1 MNDLVRLEDG
11 QMIIADEA
19 VKQIVKFERGA
30 LKINMLKEN
39 IREQA
44 LAKME
49 ELGIDKY
56 VSPDGSLT
64 INYFPERTSKRLDST
79 NLITL
84 CPMHHKKAEQGI
96 ITKEELLKMIESQ

>member
-1 MNDLVRLEDG
+1 MNDLVRFEDG
-11 QMIIADEA
+11 QMVIADEA

-56 VSPDGSLT
+56 VSPDGSLA

-79 NLITL
+79 KL
-84 CPMHHKKAEQGI
+84 KKELPDI
-96 ITKEELLKMIESQ
+96 YVEYLKDSTTKSYVKLTVK

>member
-1 MNDLVRLEDG
+1 MNDLVRFEDG
-11 QMIIADEA
+11 QMVIADEA

-56 VSPDGSLT
+56 VSPDCSLA

-79 NLITL
+79 KL
-84 CPMHHKKAEQGI
+84 KKELPDIYAEYLKDST
-96 ITKEELLKMIESQ
+96 TKSYVKLTVK

>member
-1 MNDLVRLEDG
+1 MNDLVRFEDG
-11 QMIIADEA
+11 QMVIADEA

-56 VSPDGSLT
+56 VSPDGSLA
-64 INYFPERTSKRLDST
+64 INYFPESTSKRLDST
-79 NLITL
+79 KL
-84 CPMHHKKAEQGI
+84 KKELPDI
-96 ITKEELLKMIESQ
+96 YEEYLKDSTTKSYVKLTVK

>member
-1 MNDLVRLEDG
+1 MNDLVRFEDG
-11 QMIIADEA
+11 QMVIADEA

-56 VSPDGSLT
+56 VSPDGSLV

-79 NLITL
+79 KL
-84 CPMHHKKAEQGI
+84 KKELPDI
-96 ITKEELLKMIESQ
+96 YEEYLKDSTTKSYVKLTVK

>member
-1 MNDLVRLEDG
+1 MNDLVRFEDG
-11 QMIIADEA
+11 QMVIVDEA

-56 VSPDGSLT
+56 VSPDGSLV

-79 NLITL
+79 KL
-84 CPMHHKKAEQGI
+84 KKELPDI
-96 ITKEELLKMIESQ
+96 YEEYLKDSTTKSYVKLTVK

>member
-1 MNDLVRLEDG
+1 MMNDLVRYEND
-11 QMIIADEA
+11 QMLIDDET
-19 VKQIVKFERGA
+19 VKQIVKFERNA
-30 LKINMLKEN
+30 LKINILKEQ

-79 NLITL
+79 KL
-84 CPMHHKKAEQGI
+84 KKELPDI
-96 ITKEELLKMIESQ
+96 YEEYLKDSTTKSYVKLTVK

>member
-1 MNDLVRLEDG
+1 MNDLVRFEDG
-11 QMIIADEA
+11 QMVIADEA

-30 LKINMLKEN
+30 LKINILKEN

-49 ELGIDKY
+49 EFGIDKY
-56 VSPDGSLT
+56 VSPDGSLA

-79 NLITL
+79 KL
-84 CPMHHKKAEQGI
+84 KKELPDI
-96 ITKEELLKMIESQ
+96 YEEYLKDSTTKSYVKLTVK

>member
-1 MNDLVRLEDG
+1 MMNDLVRYEND
-11 QMIIADEA
+11 QMLIDDEA
-19 VKQIVKFERGA
+19 VKQIVKFERNA
-30 LKINMLKEN
+30 LKINILKEQ

-64 INYFPERTSKRLDST
+64 INYFPERTSKRLDS
-79 NLITL
+79 
-84 CPMHHKKAEQGI
+84 KKIKKELPDI
-96 ITKEELLKMIESQ
+96 YEEYLKDSTTKSYVKLTVK

>member
-1 MNDLVRLEDG
+1 MMNDLVRYEND
-11 QMIIADEA
+11 QMLIDDEA
-19 VKQIVKFERGA
+19 VKQIVKFERNA
-30 LKINMLKEN
+30 LKINILKEQ

-56 VSPDGSLT
+56 VSPDGSLA

-79 NLITL
+79 KL
-84 CPMHHKKAEQGI
+84 KKELPDI
-96 ITKEELLKMIESQ
+96 YEEYLKDSTTKSYVKLTVK

>member
-79 NLITL
+79 KL
-84 CPMHHKKAEQGI
+84 KKELPDI
-96 ITKEELLKMIESQ
+96 YEEYLKDSTTKSYVKLTVK

>member
-1 MNDLVRLEDG
+1 MNDLVRFEDG
-11 QMIIADEA
+11 QMVIADEA

-44 LAKME
+44 LAKTE

-56 VSPDGSLT
+56 VSPDGSLA

-79 NLITL
+79 KL
-84 CPMHHKKAEQGI
+84 KKELPDI
-96 ITKEELLKMIESQ
+96 YEEYLKDSTTKSYVKLTVK

>member
-1 MNDLVRLEDG
+1 MMNDLVRFEND
-11 QMIIADEA
+11 QMLIDDEA
-19 VKQIVKFERGA
+19 VKQIVKFERNA
-30 LKINMLKEN
+30 LKINILKEQ

-49 ELGIDKY
+49 ELEIDKY

-79 NLITL
+79 KL
-84 CPMHHKKAEQGI
+84 KKELPDI
-96 ITKEELLKMIESQ
+96 YEEYLKDSTTKSYVKLTVK

>member
-1 MNDLVRLEDG
+1 MMNDLVRYEND
-11 QMIIADEA
+11 QMLIDDEA
-19 VKQIVKFERGA
+19 VKQIVKFERNA
-30 LKINMLKEN
+30 LKINFLKEQ

-79 NLITL
+79 KL
-84 CPMHHKKAEQGI
+84 KKELPDI
-96 ITKEELLKMIESQ
+96 YEEYLKDSTTKSYVKLTVK

>member
-1 MNDLVRLEDG
+1 MNDLVRFEDG
-11 QMIIADEA
+11 QMVIADEA

-56 VSPDGSLT
+56 VSPDGSLV

-79 NLITL
+79 KL
-84 CPMHHKKAEQGI
+84 KKELPDI
-96 ITKEELLKMIESQ
+96 YEEYLKNSTTKSYVKLTVK

>member
-1 MNDLVRLEDG
+1 MMNDLVRYEND
-11 QMIIADEA
+11 QMLIDDEA
-19 VKQIVKFERGA
+19 VKQIVKFERNA
-30 LKINMLKEN
+30 LKINILKEQ

-79 NLITL
+79 KL
-84 CPMHHKKAEQGI
+84 KKELPDI
-96 ITKEELLKMIESQ
+96 YEEYLKDSTTKSYVKLTVK

>member
-1 MNDLVRLEDG
+1 MNDLVRFEDG
-11 QMIIADEA
+11 QMVIADEV

-30 LKINMLKEN
+30 LKINMLKES

-56 VSPDGSLT
+56 VSPDGCLT

-79 NLITL
+79 KL
-84 CPMHHKKAEQGI
+84 KKELPDI
-96 ITKEELLKMIESQ
+96 YEEYLKDSTTKSYVKLTVK

>member
-1 MNDLVRLEDG
+1 MNDLVRFEDG
-11 QMIIADEA
+11 QMVIADEA

-79 NLITL
+79 KL
-84 CPMHHKKAEQGI
+84 KKELPDI
-96 ITKEELLKMIESQ
+96 YEEYLKDSTTKSYVKLTVK

>member
-1 MNDLVRLEDG
+1 MNDLVRFEDG
-11 QMIIADEA
+11 QMVIADEV

-49 ELGIDKY
+49 KLGIDKY
-56 VSPDGSLT
+56 VSPDGSLV
-64 INYFPERTSKRLDST
+64 INYFPEKTSKRLDST
-79 NLITL
+79 KL
-84 CPMHHKKAEQGI
+84 KKELPDI
-96 ITKEELLKMIESQ
+96 YEEYLKDSTTKSYVKLTVK

>member
-56 VSPDGSLT
+56 VSHDGSLT

-79 NLITL
+79 KL
-84 CPMHHKKAEQGI
+84 KKELPDI
-96 ITKEELLKMIESQ
+96 YEEYLKDSTTKSYVKLTVK

>member
-1 MNDLVRLEDG
+1 MNDLVRYEND
-11 QMIIADEA
+11 QMLIDDEA
-19 VKQIVKFERGA
+19 VKQIVKFERNA
-30 LKINMLKEN
+30 LKINILKEQ

-79 NLITL
+79 KL
-84 CPMHHKKAEQGI
+84 KKELPDI
-96 ITKEELLKMIESQ
+96 YEEYLKDSTTKSYVKLTVK

>member
-1 MNDLVRLEDG
+1 MMNDLVRYEND
-11 QMIIADEA
+11 QMLIDDEA
-19 VKQIVKFERGA
+19 VKQIVKFERNA
-30 LKINMLKEN
+30 LKINILKEQ
-39 IREQA
+39 IRVQA

-79 NLITL
+79 KL
-84 CPMHHKKAEQGI
+84 KKELPDI
-96 ITKEELLKMIESQ
+96 YEEYLKDSTTKSYVKLTVK

>member
-19 VKQIVKFERGA
+19 VKQIVKFERNA

-79 NLITL
+79 KL
-84 CPMHHKKAEQGI
+84 KKELPDI
-96 ITKEELLKMIESQ
+96 YEEYLKDSTTKSYVKLTVK

>member
-1 MNDLVRLEDG
+1 MNDLVRFEDG
-11 QMIIADEA
+11 QMVIADEA

-30 LKINMLKEN
+30 LKINMLKES

-49 ELGIDKY
+49 ELGINKY
-56 VSPDGSLT
+56 VSTDGSLA

-79 NLITL
+79 KL
-84 CPMHHKKAEQGI
+84 KKELPDI
-96 ITKEELLKMIESQ
+96 YEEYLKDSTTKSYVKLTVK

>member
-30 LKINMLKEN
+30 LKINMLKES

-64 INYFPERTSKRLDST
+64 INYFSERTSKRLDST
-79 NLITL
+79 KL
-84 CPMHHKKAEQGI
+84 KKELPDI
-96 ITKEELLKMIESQ
+96 YEEYLKDSTTKSYVKLTVK

>member
-1 MNDLVRLEDG
+1 MDELVKFENG
-11 QMIIADEA
+11 KMVIADEA

-30 LKINMLKEN
+30 LKINMLKEA

-56 VSPDGSLT
+56 VSSDGSLT
-64 INYFPERTSKRLDST
+64 INYFAERTSKRLDST
-79 NLITL
+79 KL
-84 CPMHHKKAEQGI
+84 KKELPDI
-96 ITKEELLKMIESQ
+96 YEEYLKDSTTESYVKLTVK

>member
-1 MNDLVRLEDG
+1 MNDLVRYEND
-11 QMIIADEA
+11 QMLIDDEA
-19 VKQIVKFERGA
+19 VKQIVKFERNA
-30 LKINMLKEN
+30 LKINILKEQ

-49 ELGIDKY
+49 ELGLDKY

-79 NLITL
+79 KL
-84 CPMHHKKAEQGI
+84 KKELPDI
-96 ITKEELLKMIESQ
+96 YEEYLKDSTTKSYVKLTVK

>member
-19 VKQIVKFERGA
+19 VKQIVNFERGA
-30 LKINMLKEN
+30 LKINMLKES

-79 NLITL
+79 KL
-84 CPMHHKKAEQGI
+84 KKELPDI
-96 ITKEELLKMIESQ
+96 YEEYLKDSTTKSYVKLTVK

>member
-1 MNDLVRLEDG
+1 MEELVRFEDG

-30 LKINMLKEN
+30 LKINILKEK

-44 LAKME
+44 LSKME
-49 ELGIDKY
+49 EFGIDKY
-56 VSPDGSLT
+56 VSSDGSLA

-79 NLITL
+79 RL
-84 CPMHHKKAEQGI
+84 KKEQPGI
-96 ITKEELLKMIESQ
+96 YEEYLKDSTTKSYVKLTVK

>member
-1 MNDLVRLEDG
+1 MNDLVRFEDG
-11 QMIIADEA
+11 QMVIADEA

-56 VSPDGSLT
+56 VSPDGSLA
-64 INYFPERTSKRLDST
+64 INYFPERTSKRLDSAK
-79 NLITL
+79 L
-84 CPMHHKKAEQGI
+84 KKELPDI
-96 ITKEELLKMIESQ
+96 YEEYLKDSTTKSYVKLTVK

>member
-1 MNDLVRLEDG
+1 MNDLVRFEDG
-11 QMIIADEA
+11 QMVIADEA

-30 LKINMLKEN
+30 SKINMLKEN

-56 VSPDGSLT
+56 VSPDGSLA

-79 NLITL
+79 KL
-84 CPMHHKKAEQGI
+84 KKELPDI
-96 ITKEELLKMIESQ
+96 YEEYLKDSTTKSYVKLTVK

>member
-1 MNDLVRLEDG
+1 MNDLVRFEDG
-11 QMIIADEA
+11 QMVIADEA

-30 LKINMLKEN
+30 LKINMLKES

-56 VSPDGSLT
+56 VSPDGSLA

-79 NLITL
+79 KL
-84 CPMHHKKAEQGI
+84 KKELPDIYEGYLKDST
-96 ITKEELLKMIESQ
+96 TKSYVKLTVK